1 MVQSDIVQSE
11 KIRLLRVVKNESQ
24 TELATRANISQP
36 VYTKLETGIAPLLE
50 HHYKKLA
57 EAHEVCPKWLAENE
71 PFSIL
76 LQVDAK
82 GNLAIIINPVLS
94 EQKPDLV
101 DRLEELIEDLLK
113 FKTAQ
118 DKKPPERRRKK
129 VRQSSKPRKR
139 FQTSR
144 A

>member
-1 MVQSDIVQSE
+1 MLRAR
-11 KIRLLRVVKNESQ
+11 KIYLLRVVNNHSQ
-24 TELATRANISQP
+24 TEIGRAVNISQTA
-36 VYTKLETGIAPLLE
+36 YGKLENGETPLQE
-50 HHYKKLA
+50 HHCKRLS
-57 EAHEVCPKWLAENE
+57 EIHEVCPKWLAENE

-82 GNLAIIINPVLS
+82 GKMAIVINPVLS
-94 EQKPDLV
+94 AQKPDLV

-118 DKKPPERRRKK
+118 EKKPPERRRKK